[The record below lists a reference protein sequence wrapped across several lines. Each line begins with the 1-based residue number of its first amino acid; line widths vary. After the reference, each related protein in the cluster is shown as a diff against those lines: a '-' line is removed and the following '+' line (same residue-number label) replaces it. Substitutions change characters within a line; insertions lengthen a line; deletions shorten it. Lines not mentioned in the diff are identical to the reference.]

1 MQSFTSATEPPT
13 TDPTAGTVGA
23 DPAAGTA
30 GAAAHVPSTG
40 GPSPTRTA
48 RTRAERARR
57 DEGQWALGSTTPLN
71 ENEVFKAAEGGLAVR
86 ERIEQIYA
94 REGFAAI
101 PEDDLRGRF
110 RWWGLYTQR
119 KPGMPGGK
127 TASLPP
133 AELDDEYFMLRV
145 RTDGGALTASQLR
158 VIARISAEFGRGLAD
173 ITDRQNIQLH
183 WIDVRDMPEIWR
195 RLESVGLST
204 TEACGDTPR
213 VVLGSPPA
221 GVAADEIVDGTPVID
236 AIVRR
241 FVGDPEF
248 ANLPRKFKSA
258 VSGSPRQD
266 VAHEIN
272 DLSLLGVVHPD
283 HGPGFDIWVGGG
295 LSTNPML
302 AQRLGAWVPAAE
314 AADVYGAVIALFR
327 DYGYRRLRAKARL
340 KFLVKDWG
348 VERFREVL
356 QTEYLGRA
364 LLDGPAPPAPPAG
377 ERDHIGIHPQRDG
390 RVYVG
395 AATTVGRTDAEALL
409 AVADLAEVHGSGR
422 IRLTAWQNLV
432 LLDIDPD
439 RAQVVAAGLADLGLR
454 VAPSVFRRSAM
465 ACTGIEFCK
474 LAISETKARTAALV
488 DHLEQALPEFDSP
501 LAIHVNGC
509 PNSCA
514 RFQVADIGLK
524 GVLVDVDGEAVEGF
538 QVHLGGS
545 LGQAAAFG
553 RSPRGLR
560 LSSDEI
566 PSYVERV
573 LRRFEAAGEG
583 RTFAEWAVE
592 ADEEDL
598 R

>member
-1 MQSFTSATEPPT
+1 MQSFTSATEPPP
-13 TDPTAGTVGA
+13 TDPTARTVGA
-23 DPAAGTA
+23 DPAAGA
-30 GAAAHVPSTG
+30 VGAAAHVPSADD
-40 GPSPTRTA
+40 PTRRPRPRAA
-48 RTRAERARR
+48 RAPR

-86 ERIEQIYA
+86 ERIERIYA
-94 REGFAAI
+94 RDGFAAI

-119 KPGMPGGK
+119 KPGIPGGK

-133 AELDDEYFMLRV
+133 AELDDEFFMLRV
-145 RTDGGALTASQLR
+145 RTDGGALTATQLR
-158 VIARISAEFGRGLAD
+158 VIAGISAEFGRGLAD
-173 ITDRQNIQLH
+173 LTDRQNIQLH

-195 RLESVGLST
+195 RLESVGLGT

-213 VVLGSPPA
+213 VVLGSPLA
-221 GVAADEIVDGTPVID
+221 GVAADEIVDGTPVIE

-241 FVGDPEF
+241 FVGDPDF

-266 VAHEIN
+266 VAHEVN

-302 AQRLGAWVPAAE
+302 AQRLGAWVSAEE

-340 KFLVKDWG
+340 KFLLKDWG

-356 QTEYLGRA
+356 QTEYLGRP

-390 RVYVG
+390 LVYVG
-395 AATTVGRTDAEALL
+395 AATTVGRTNADALL
-409 AVADLAEVHGSGR
+409 AVANLAEAHGSGR

-439 RAQVVAAGLADLGLR
+439 RAEVVAAGLAALGLR

-488 DHLEQALPEFDSP
+488 DHLEQALPEFDAP

-545 LGQAAAFG
+545 LGQDAAFG

-560 LSSDEI
+560 LSGDEI
-566 PSYVERV
+566 PAYVERV
-573 LRRFEAAGEG
+573 LRRFEADGEG
-583 RTFAEWAVE
+583 RSFAEWAVE